1 MIREAIERAVN
12 ARELDGPL
20 MESAMD
26 GILSGEASGAQ
37 IAAFLVAMRMK
48 GETAE
53 ELAAGA
59 RVMLR
64 HCVRVPFRS
73 DGVVLDTCGTGGDGL
88 GTFNISTVSAIVT
101 ASCGVVV
108 AKHGNRAASSK
119 AGSAD
124 LLEALGVVIEM
135 PAERVAECLERI
147 GIGFMFARSHHP
159 AMRHAAPI
167 RSELALRTLFNLLG
181 PLTNPAGATHQML
194 GVYTAELVEQ
204 MARVLGLLGS
214 RGAWVVH
221 GAEGMDEVSVCG
233 PTRVA
238 RLAAGE
244 VSVGELRPEDFG
256 VERADLDALRGGD
269 AERNA
274 AIARAI
280 LGGEKGARR
289 DAVVVNC
296 GAALCAAGQAD
307 SPAQGAARAAEAL
320 DSGAAEAKLREW
332 IEFSRAG

>member
-1 MIREAIERAVN
+1 MVSEAIERAVN
-12 ARELDGPL
+12 AQELDGPL
-20 MESAMD
+20 MESAM
-26 GILSGEASGAQ
+26 GSILSGEASDAQ

-53 ELAAGA
+53 ELAAAA

-101 ASCGVVV
+101 ASCGVTV

-124 LLEALGVVIEM
+124 LLEALGVTIEM

-147 GIGFMFARSHHP
+147 GVGFMFARSHHP
-159 AMRHAAPI
+159 AMRFAAPV
-167 RSELALRTLFNLLG
+167 RSQLAIRTLFNLLG
-181 PLTNPAGATHQML
+181 PLTNPAGATHQVL
-194 GVYTAELVEQ
+194 GVFAAERVEQ

-233 PTRVA
+233 TTRVA
-238 RLAAGE
+238 RLAQ
-244 VSVGELRPEDFG
+244 GELSVVELQPEDFG
-256 VERADLDALRGGD
+256 VERADRDALTGGD
-269 AERNA
+269 AEQNA

-280 LGGEKGARR
+280 LAGEKGPRR
-289 DAVVVNC
+289 DAVVVNSA
-296 GAALCAAGQAD
+296 AALCAASQVG
-307 SPAQGAARAAEAL
+307 SPVQGAVRAAEAL

-332 IEFSRAG
+332 VELSRAG